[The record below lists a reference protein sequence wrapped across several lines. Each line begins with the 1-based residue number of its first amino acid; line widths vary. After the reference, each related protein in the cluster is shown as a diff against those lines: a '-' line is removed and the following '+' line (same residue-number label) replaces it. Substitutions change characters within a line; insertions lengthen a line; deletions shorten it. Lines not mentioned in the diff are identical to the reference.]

1 MPPRRK
7 VGFLSDYKL
16 QDAYLLKPD
25 RKTGRPGF
33 IEGFASNGEPVLVRE
48 WPRGSKDNDAD
59 LEHIWRHELR
69 QLHRLAGYPGAADCI
84 AHLYDAGEDQ
94 KGFYVVVAPGQRQPL
109 QALLDRANSSHW
121 LRQARVEAHRARIWA
136 NLKLLCTG
144 LETLHAQ
151 GLLHRS
157 LDAWSVLTAGGV
169 EPDFQLTGF
178 EWTMRLSS
186 GELPHTSLAGTH
198 SKQRDSFARDWLAF
212 GLLAADLLGVSRD
225 RLLNPAIVPFE
236 LAAHVTVTEAKL
248 LRTLV
253 QLIPMASLNGE
264 TIAAKIDE
272 VQRDLAASVATRQA
286 KLLLTLRLGSG
297 SKLSDRIRSASD
309 FEIEADDLNAQ
320 IAFVADDLGEAP
332 LLIGVRYKDTPDMR
346 LLLQGRSLL
355 YRLQE
360 FRTSAASSWEIAYS
374 ETDAPVAPAPVN
386 VVGQLA
392 LQPAT
397 LEVIAL
403 SEAYTR
409 FPRIRG
415 KVQSWDELAKSFE
428 RDVTEF
434 SPEDSVHRALVLLQ
448 LIEAL
453 YAAADVFPVELAHLP
468 MAADEQETDEFR
480 LVIRPRHDPER
491 QALAGVLG
499 LKAPHER
506 FSKALESDVASAE
519 SWIYTEGRRFGERD
533 NNDTEWQFDRVLTAA
548 GQAPAYVFRGTTSA
562 PTLKDAAIYASSAG
576 RDVQFK
582 RRLKALKALREHRE
596 LLSMMA
602 DARKRIIDS
611 HDKLPDNDSL
621 VSLDTSKQEALRKIV
636 GTLPLFLVQGPPG
649 VGKTRLVRDLVQRRF
664 LEEPTSRLLLTA
676 QSNFAV
682 DHLMDE
688 LAPLI
693 GASGTTE
700 ALVVRSSKKDSIEAP
715 TKFDI
720 RLQTAQLAQRI
731 ANSPLAAKMPPKLQ
745 KALTQMATAPA
756 ESGGNDTI
764 PDATPTGRGAGQA
777 NRVFEGLVARAA
789 NVVFAT
795 TNSGELERLID
806 ERGQFDWV
814 IVEEAAKATGSELTS
829 PLLLSHRRLMIGD
842 HLQLPPF
849 ASQQFDALLSKPDK
863 VRQALALGEE
873 FIGRSLRDPG
883 TEDLLDDIEENEQE
897 LPKLCAEAL
906 RLLTYFR
913 STIEAEF
920 KRQAKG
926 RPGKPIAQRLTAQH
940 RMHPVI
946 AALVSRCFYGDLE
959 THPDC
964 AHRFSS
970 EVPPYQ
976 SISSA
981 MLPPNPIVVI
991 DVPYVQASVGQD
1003 HGEKPPLWHNPS
1015 EVDAAI
1021 QVLSALRRN
1030 PSSVRPPTL
1039 AVLSPYGRQVRQ
1051 LDLTIKGARA
1061 GVLAHLGEFS
1071 SASLDDQI
1079 CHTVDSFQGNEADVV
1094 VLSLVRNNQ
1103 HASIKR
1109 ALGFLSNPQRMN
1121 VALSRARWKLVLI
1134 TSTEFLGE
1142 VIGSPKGGVDDED
1155 VQFLRE
1161 MLASLKEGEA
1171 SGKVARVPLDVLLRE
1186 RAQ

>member
-25 RKTGRPGF
+25 RKAGRPGL
-33 IEGFASNGEPVLVRE
+33 IDGFAPNGEPVLVRE
-48 WPRGSKDNDAD
+48 WQRGTKDIDAD

-84 AHLYDAGEDQ
+84 AHLYDAGEDL

-109 QALLDRANSSHW
+109 QALLDRSNSSHW
-121 LRQARVEAHRARIWA
+121 LKQARAATNRARVWA
-136 NLKLLCTG
+136 NLKLLCSG

-151 GLLHRS
+151 GILHRN

-186 GELPHTSLAGTH
+186 GELPHASLAGTKP
-198 SKQRDSFARDWLAF
+198 KQRDSFARDWLAF
-212 GLLAADLLGVSRD
+212 GLLAADLLGVERG

-236 LAAHVTVTEAKL
+236 LADHVTVAEAKL
-248 LRTLV
+248 LRVLV
-253 QLIPMASLNGE
+253 QLIPVASLNGE
-264 TIAAKIDE
+264 TIAARIDE
-272 VQRDLAASVATRQA
+272 IERELAATIASRQA
-286 KLLLTLRLGSG
+286 KLILSVHLGRG
-297 SKLSDRIRSASD
+297 SKLSERIRSASD
-309 FEIEADDLNAQ
+309 FEIEADDFGAQ
-320 IAFVADDLGEAP
+320 IAFVTDDLGEAP
-332 LLIGVRYKDTPDMR
+332 LLIGVRPKDSSDLR
-346 LLLQGRSLL
+346 LVLQGRSLL

-360 FRTSAASSWEIAYS
+360 FKAGATSSWEIAYS
-374 ETDAPVAPAPVN
+374 ESVESQAPAPVN
-386 VVGQLA
+386 VVGQLT
-392 LQPAT
+392 LQPAA

-403 SEAYTR
+403 SEAHTR

-415 KVQSWDELAKSFE
+415 KVQFWDGLAKSFE
-428 RDVTEF
+428 RNANEP
-434 SPEDSVHRALVLLQ
+434 SPEESVHRALVLLQ

-453 YAAADVFPVELAHLP
+453 YAAADVFPVEVAQVP
-468 MAADEQETDEFR
+468 NQAGEQETDEFR
-480 LVIRPRHDPER
+480 LVVRPRHDPER
-491 QALAGVLG
+491 QALAEALG
-499 LKAPHER
+499 LQPPQKR
-506 FSKALESDVASAE
+506 FAKALEGEVENAE
-519 SWIYTEGRRFGERD
+519 SWIYTEGQRFGERD
-533 NNDTEWQFDRVLTAA
+533 NNDTEWQFDRIVAVA
-548 GQAPAYVFRGTTSA
+548 GQAPVYVFRG
-562 PTLKDAAIYASSAG
+562 PTPPPTVKDAAIYASSAG

-602 DARKRIIDS
+602 DARKRIIES
-611 HDKLPDNDSL
+611 HDKLHNDDSL
-621 VSLDTSKQEALRKIV
+621 ASLDESKQEALKKIV

-693 GASGTTE
+693 GGSGADE

-715 TKFDI
+715 TQFDI
-720 RLQTAQLAQRI
+720 RLQTSQLAQRI
-731 ANSPLAAKMPPKLQ
+731 ATSSLANRMPAKLR
-745 KALTQMATAPA
+745 KALSQMATATVDTGNTDSSDTTPA
-756 ESGGNDTI
+756 
-764 PDATPTGRGAGQA
+764 GRGAGQA
-777 NRVFEGLVARAA
+777 NRIFEGLVARAA
-789 NVVFAT
+789 NVLFAT

-829 PLLLSHRRLMIGD
+829 PMLLSHRRLMIGD

-849 ASQQFDALLSKPDK
+849 ASQQFDALLSNPEK
-863 VRQALALGEE
+863 VRQALTLGEE

-883 TEDLLDDIEENEQE
+883 TEDLLDDIEDNERE
-897 LPKLCAEAL
+897 LPALCAEAL

-920 KRQAKG
+920 KRLSKG

-940 RMHPVI
+940 RMHPAI

-964 AHRFSS
+964 ARRFAS
-970 EVPPYQ
+970 EAPPYR
-976 SISSA
+976 STSSVA
-981 MLPPNPIVVI
+981 LPPHPIVVI
-991 DVPYVQASVGQD
+991 DIPYVQSSVGQD
-1003 HGEKPPLWHNPS
+1003 HGDKEPLWHNPS
-1015 EVDAAI
+1015 EVEAA
-1021 QVLSALRRN
+1021 VHALSALRRN
-1030 PSSVRPPTL
+1030 TSSLRPPTL
-1039 AVLSPYGRQVRQ
+1039 AVLSPYGRQVKQ
-1051 LDLTIKGARA
+1051 LDLALKGGRA
-1061 GVLAHLGEFS
+1061 DQLAHLNEFS
-1071 SASLDDQI
+1071 AASLDGQL

-1103 HASIKR
+1103 HAGVRK

-1134 TSTEFLGE
+1134 TS
-1142 VIGSPKGGVDDED
+1142 ID
-1155 VQFLRE
+1155 FLRE
-1161 MLASLKEGEA
+1161 IVESSKGSTQEDEIRFLGDMLSALREGEKKGDVSRVPLNVLLKEGT
-1171 SGKVARVPLDVLLRE
+1171 R
-1186 RAQ
+1186 

>member
-25 RKTGRPGF
+25 RKAGKPGL

-48 WPRGSKDNDAD
+48 WPRSSKGNDAD

-69 QLHRLAGYPGAADCI
+69 QLHRLAGYPGAAECI

-94 KGFYVVVAPGQRQPL
+94 KGFYVIVAPGQRQPL

-121 LRQARVEAHRARIWA
+121 LKQARVEAHRARIWA

-157 LDAWSVLTAGGV
+157 LDAWSVLTAGGI

-186 GELPHTSLAGTH
+186 GELPQTLFAGTQ
-198 SKQRDSFARDWLAF
+198 SQQRDSFARDWVAF
-212 GLLAADLLGVSRD
+212 GLLAADMLGVSRD

-248 LRTLV
+248 LRMLV

-264 TIAAKIDE
+264 TIAAKIDD
-272 VQRDLAASVATRQA
+272 VQRDLAASIANRQA
-286 KLLLTLRLGSG
+286 KLLLTLRLGPG
-297 SKLSDRIRSASD
+297 SKLSDRIRGASD
-309 FEIEADDLNAQ
+309 FEIEADDLSAQ

-332 LLIGVRYKDTPDMR
+332 LLIGVRYKDSPDLR
-346 LLLQGRSLL
+346 LMLQGRSLL

-360 FRTSAASSWEIAYS
+360 FRTSASSSWEIAYS
-374 ETDAPVAPAPVN
+374 ESDAPVAPAPVN

-403 SEAYTR
+403 SEAYAR

-428 RDVTEF
+428 RDITES

-453 YAAADVFPVELAHLP
+453 YAASDVFPVEVAHLP
-468 MAADEQETDEFR
+468 VAADEQETDEFR
-480 LVIRPRHDPER
+480 LIVRPRHDSER
-491 QALAGVLG
+491 QALADALG

-506 FSKALESDVASAE
+506 FTKALDSDVISAE

-533 NNDTEWQFDRVLTAA
+533 NNDTEWQFDRALTSA
-548 GQAPAYVFRGTTSA
+548 GQAPAYIFRGTTSA
-562 PTLKDAAIYASSAG
+562 PILKDAAIYATSAG

-602 DARKRIIDS
+602 DARKRVVDS
-611 HDKLPDNDSL
+611 HDRLPNNDSL
-621 VSLDTSKQEALRKIV
+621 VSLDESKQEALRKIV

-664 LEEPTSRLLLTA
+664 LEEPTSRVLLTA

-693 GASGTTE
+693 GASGTAE

-715 TKFDI
+715 TQFDI

-731 ANSPLAAKMPPKLQ
+731 ANSPLAAKMPLKLQ
-745 KALTQMATAPA
+745 KALTQMATAPV
-756 ESGGNDTI
+756 EFGNGTVS
-764 PDATPTGRGAGQA
+764 DAMPTGRGAGQA

-849 ASQQFDALLSKPDK
+849 ASQQFDALLSKPEK

-897 LPKLCAEAL
+897 LPTLCAEAL

-913 STIEAEF
+913 STIETEF

-940 RMHPVI
+940 RMHPAI

-959 THPDC
+959 THPEC
-964 AHRFSS
+964 ALRFSS

-1015 EVDAAI
+1015 EVAAAI
-1021 QVLSALRRN
+1021 QVLSALQPN
-1030 PSSVRPPTL
+1030 PSSARPPTL
-1039 AVLSPYGRQVRQ
+1039 AILSPYGRQVKQ
-1051 LDLTIKGARA
+1051 LDLAIKGARA
-1061 GVLAHLGEFS
+1061 GLLAHLGEFS
-1071 SASLDDQI
+1071 SASLDDQL

-1103 HASIKR
+1103 HASIKK

-1134 TSTEFLGE
+1134 TSTEFLSE
-1142 VIGSPKGGVDDED
+1142 VVSSPKGGANDED

-1161 MLASLKEGEA
+1161 MLAALKEGEA
-1171 SGKVARVPLDVLLRE
+1171 SGQVARVPLEVLLKE

>member
-25 RKTGRPGF
+25 RKAGRPGL
-33 IEGFASNGEPVLVRE
+33 IDGFAPNGEPVLVRE
-48 WPRGSKDNDAD
+48 WLRGTKDNDAD

-84 AHLYDAGEDQ
+84 AHLYDAGEDP

-109 QALLDRANSSHW
+109 QVLLDRSNSSDW
-121 LRQARVEAHRARIWA
+121 LKQARITVNRARIWA

-151 GLLHRS
+151 GLLHRN

-169 EPDFQLTGF
+169 ESDFQLTGF

-186 GELPHTSLAGTH
+186 GEPPRAFAGTK
-198 SKQRDSFARDWLAF
+198 SKQRDSFTRDWLAF
-212 GLLAADLLGVSRD
+212 GLLAADLLGVKRE

-236 LAAHVTVTEAKL
+236 LADHVTVAEAKL

-253 QLIPMASLNGE
+253 QLIPLASLNGE
-264 TIAAKIDE
+264 TIAARIDE
-272 VQRDLAASVATRQA
+272 IERNLAATIANRQA
-286 KLLLTLRLGSG
+286 KLILSLRLGHG
-297 SKLSDRIRSASD
+297 SQLSDRIRNASD
-309 FEIEADDLNAQ
+309 FEIEADDIDAQ
-320 IAFVADDLGEAP
+320 IAFVTDDLGEEP
-332 LLIGVRYKDTPDMR
+332 LLIGVRPKDSSDFR
-346 LLLQGRSLL
+346 LVLQGRSLL
-355 YRLQE
+355 YRLRE
-360 FRTSAASSWEIAYS
+360 FRAGASASWEIAYS
-374 ETDAPVAPAPVN
+374 ESVEPQAPAPVN
-386 VVGQLA
+386 VVGQLT
-392 LQPAT
+392 LQPAA
-397 LEVIAL
+397 LEVITL
-403 SEAYTR
+403 SEAHTR

-415 KVQSWDELAKSFE
+415 KVQFWDGLAKSFE
-428 RDVTEF
+428 RNIDDS

-453 YAAADVFPVELAHLP
+453 YAAADVFPVEVAQIPHQT
-468 MAADEQETDEFR
+468 DEQETDEFR
-480 LVIRPRHDPER
+480 LVLRPRHDPER
-491 QALAGVLG
+491 QALAEALG
-499 LKAPHER
+499 LQPPQQR
-506 FSKALESDVASAE
+506 FARALEGDVANAE
-519 SWIYTEGRRFGERD
+519 SWIYSEARRFGERD
-533 NNDTEWQFDRVLTAA
+533 TNDTEWQFDRIVAVA
-548 GQAPAYVFRGTTSA
+548 GQAPAYAFRG
-562 PTLKDAAIYASSAG
+562 PTPPPNVKDAAIYATSAG

-602 DARKRIIDS
+602 DSRKRIVES
-611 HDKLPDNDSL
+611 HDKLPADDSL
-621 VSLDTSKQEALRKIV
+621 ASLDASKQEALKKIV

-649 VGKTRLVRDLVQRRF
+649 VGKTRLVRDLVRRRF

-693 GASGTTE
+693 GGGGADE

-715 TKFDI
+715 TQFDI
-720 RLQTAQLAQRI
+720 RLQTTQLAQRI
-731 ANSPLAAKMPPKLQ
+731 ATSPLANRMPLKLR
-745 KALTQMATAPA
+745 KALMQMATATA
-756 ESGGNDTI
+756 DGGSAASS
-764 PDATPTGRGAGQA
+764 DATPAGRGAGQA

-829 PLLLSHRRLMIGD
+829 PMLLSHRRLMIGD
-842 HLQLPPF
+842 HLQLSPF
-849 ASQQFDALLSKPDK
+849 ASQQFDALLSNPEK
-863 VRQALALGEE
+863 VRQALTLGEE

-883 TEDLLDDIEENEQE
+883 TEDLLDDIEDNERE
-897 LPKLCAEAL
+897 LPALCAEAL

-920 KRQAKG
+920 KRLSKG
-926 RPGKPIAQRLTAQH
+926 RLGRPIAQRLTAQH
-940 RMHPVI
+940 RMHPAI

-964 AHRFSS
+964 AKRFAL
-970 EVPPYQ
+970 EAPPYR
-976 SISSA
+976 STSSVG
-981 MLPPNPIVVI
+981 LPPHPIVVI
-991 DVPYVQASVGQD
+991 DVPYVQSSVGQD
-1003 HGEKPPLWHNPS
+1003 HGDKEPLWHNPS
-1015 EVDAAI
+1015 EVNAA
-1021 QVLSALRRN
+1021 VHALSLLRRN
-1030 PSSVRPPTL
+1030 ALSSRSPTL
-1039 AVLSPYGRQVRQ
+1039 AVLSPYGRQVKQ
-1051 LDLTIKGARA
+1051 LDLAIKGARA
-1061 GVLAHLGEFS
+1061 DQLAHLSEFS
-1071 SASLDDQI
+1071 AASLGSQL

-1103 HASIKR
+1103 HAGVRK

-1121 VALSRARWKLVLI
+1121 VALSRARWKLVMI
-1134 TSTEFLGE
+1134 TSMEFLNEIVGSSKGTPQE
-1142 VIGSPKGGVDDED
+1142 EEIG
-1155 VQFLRE
+1155 FLRE
-1161 MLASLKEGEA
+1161 MLAALKEGQEKG
-1171 SGKVARVPLDVLLRE
+1171 SVARVPLDVLLRE
-1186 RAQ
+1186 GTR